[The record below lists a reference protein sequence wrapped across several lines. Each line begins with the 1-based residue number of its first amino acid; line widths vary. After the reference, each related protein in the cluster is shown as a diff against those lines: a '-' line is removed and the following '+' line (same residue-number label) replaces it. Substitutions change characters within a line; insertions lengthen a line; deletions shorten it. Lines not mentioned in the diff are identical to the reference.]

1 MANRAASALW
11 KSRRLSACL
20 NLSSPTTGLH
30 HVRWDGD
37 TWRDASIHQVSLPGD
52 AADAFEFVDD
62 AYVRERDLIV
72 TYRESTGAVPRIQLQ
87 WRVQEL
93 ADDSAVL
100 LELTASVQ
108 TPRRDC
114 DPRIR
119 LSTTVPG
126 TCWQLADADTEHDCD
141 RTLRAN
147 DEGVAVPVSSP
158 GVVLLTSAGQPGP
171 CLAGPCL
178 GQAVL
183 ASDLVDARL
192 ERNPAV
198 GGSTLA
204 LTYFANRLEKGV
216 LRRVRL
222 QAYVL
227 SSSGDSQKLSAL
239 AGRSLQQAP
248 PLDT

>member
-1 MANRAASALW
+1 MWQIEHHLALW
-11 KSRRLSACL
+11 KSRRLSACV
-20 NLSSPTTGLH
+20 NLSSPPTGLH
-30 HVRWDGD
+30 HVRWDGAM
-37 TWRDASIHQVSLPGD
+37 WGDASIHQVSLPGD

-62 AYVRERDLIV
+62 AFVRESDLIV
-72 TYRESTGAVPRIQLQ
+72 TYRESTAAAPHTHLQ
-87 WRVQEL
+87 WRIREL

-108 TPRRDC
+108 TPRLDC

-119 LSTTVPG
+119 VSTTVPG
-126 TCWQLADADTEHDCD
+126 TCWQLADADAHRDWDLATH
-141 RTLRAN
+141 AN
-147 DEGVAVPVSSP
+147 DDTVAVPVSSP

-171 CLAGPCL
+171 CVA
-178 GQAVL
+178 QAIL

-192 ERNPAV
+192 ERNSTT
-198 GGSTLA
+198 GSSTLA

-227 SSSGDSQKLSAL
+227 SGSGDSRTLSAL
-239 AGRSLQQAP
+239 AQRSLQQAP
-248 PLDT
+248 PLET

>member
-1 MANRAASALW
+1 MWQIEQHLALW

-30 HVRWDGD
+30 QVRWDGN
-37 TWRDASIHQVSLPGD
+37 TWRDARIHQVSLPGD

-87 WRVQEL
+87 WRVEEL
-93 ADDSAVL
+93 ADDSAML

-126 TCWQLADADTEHDCD
+126 TCWQLADTERDCD
-141 RTLRAN
+141 RALRAN
-147 DEGVAVPVSSP
+147 DEGMAVPVSSP
-158 GVVLLTSAGQPGP
+158 GVVLLTSVGHT
-171 CLAGPCL
+171 GPCL
-178 GQAVL
+178 GQAIL

-192 ERNPAV
+192 ERNPAI

-227 SSSGDSQKLSAL
+227 SSSGDSRTLSAL